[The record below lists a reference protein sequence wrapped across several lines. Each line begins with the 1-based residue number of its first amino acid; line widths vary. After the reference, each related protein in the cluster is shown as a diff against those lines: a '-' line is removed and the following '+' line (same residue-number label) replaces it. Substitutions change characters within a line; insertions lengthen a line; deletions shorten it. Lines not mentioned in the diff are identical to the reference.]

1 MRNAQRAAA
10 LAVAGVLGGRNLSSA
25 LQDSVAVCGSLR
37 GERAAAQALA
47 YGTLRRL
54 GFARFALARLAPRA
68 PESAELAAL
77 LCVAIHQLADT
88 EAAPY
93 AVVHL
98 AVENADGIGGR
109 RIKSFANAI
118 LRSFLRQ
125 RGALLDAAHADAEAR
140 WSYPQWWIDR
150 VTAELGPR
158 AAATLEAGNLHP
170 PMSLRVNR
178 RRADVEQ
185 LHARLHGA
193 GLSARALGPAALVLS
208 SPVPVDLLPGFRE
221 GWVSVQDAGAQL
233 TAPLLDLAPGQR
245 VLDACAAPGGKA
257 AHILELADVELI
269 ALDLD
274 AQRLER
280 VNENLGRLGLR
291 ARTFCADAG
300 ELTSW
305 WDGEPFDRVLVD
317 APCSAS
323 GVVRRHPDIRWLRRP
338 TDMAGFAKQQ
348 ARLLDALWKVLRPGG
363 KLLYATCSIFREENQ
378 ERIEQ
383 FAARHSDARL
393 LGGMPGEE
401 GLLLP
406 TREHDGFYHALLEK
420 R

>member
-25 LQDSVAVCGSLR
+25 MQDAIEACGGLPR
-37 GERAAAQALA
+37 ERAAAQALA

-54 GFARFALARLAPRA
+54 GLARFVLAHLAPRA
-68 PESAELAAL
+68 PDSAGLAAL
-77 LCVAIHQLADT
+77 LCVALYQLADT
-88 EAAPY
+88 AAAPH

-98 AVENADGIGGR
+98 AVENAGEFGGR
-109 RIKSFANAI
+109 GTKPFANAI

-125 RGALLDAAHADAEAR
+125 RSALLAAAHADAEGR
-140 WSYPQWWIDR
+140 WSYPRWWIDR
-150 VTAELGPR
+150 VTAELGPC
-158 AAATLEAGNLHP
+158 AAAMLEVGNLHP

-185 LHARLHGA
+185 VLARLHET
-193 GLSARALGPAALVLS
+193 GLSARALGPAALVLA

-257 AHILELADVELI
+257 THVLELADVELT

-280 VNENLGRLGLR
+280 VNENLDRLGLR
-291 ARTFCADAG
+291 ARTICADAG
-300 ELTSW
+300 ELASW
-305 WDGEPFDRVLVD
+305 WDDEPFDRVLVD

-338 TDMAGFAKQQ
+338 ADVAGFAKQQ
-348 ARLLDALWKVLRPGG
+348 SRLLDALWKVLRPGG

-383 FAARHSDARL
+383 FAARHSDARQ